1 MAAER
6 PSTWTATMR
15 RLVLSGDLCRPRRD
29 QACIGC
35 HNAHPRSPKKD
46 FKLDDVMGGL
56 VIEIPLEK

>member
-1 MAAER
+1 
-6 PSTWTATMR
+6 MR